1 VQPSDHI
8 LAYCVWQQVESAL
21 GEEEDLMT
29 AADAA
34 RELGVSRQRMT
45 ELANLGRLGRRVA
58 GRYWVFTHKEI
69 EDYKR
74 QRKVGRPPS
83 DKPRTID
90 IERPADPGPASLDD
104 GPPTNRSDVQP
115 DNDPRT
121 G

>member
-1 VQPSDHI
+1 MQPSDHI
-8 LAYCVWQQVESAL
+8 LANCVWQQVESVL

-58 GRYWVFTHKEI
+58 GRYWVFTRKEI

-74 QRKVGRPPS
+74 QRKVGRPRRDNLTALEPTGDLQPSPS
-83 DKPRTID
+83 DDELLAR
-90 IERPADPGPASLDD
+90 
-104 GPPTNRSDVQP
+104 
-115 DNDPRT
+115 
-121 G
+121 